1 LLILVTAASLAQT
14 PAGHT
19 VLRQA
24 GLDTTTPSYTA
35 LSFAQ
40 PQSLPARL
48 PAPRTSLRVPFT
60 IHNDSSGTRSY
71 QWSLTASRI
80 GKAGGLT
87 ARSVS
92 GTSTLAPG
100 ATVTMDPALPLVCH
114 GGQIRITIR
123 LASPAEFIDFLSRCP
138 TSPK

>member
-1 LLILVTAASLAQT
+1 MTAASLAQT

>member
-1 LLILVTAASLAQT
+1 MLVTAASLAQT

-19 VLRQA
+19 VLRQV
-24 GLDTTTPSYTA
+24 GLDTTPPSYTA

-40 PQSLPARL
+40 PQALPARL

-100 ATVTMDPALPLVCH
+100 ATVTKDPALPLVCH

-123 LASPAEFIDFLSRCP
+123 LASPAKFIDFLSRCP

>member
-1 LLILVTAASLAQT
+1 MLVTAASLAQT

-19 VLRQA
+19 ILRRV
-24 GLDTTTPSYTA
+24 GLDMTPPSYTA
-35 LSFAQ
+35 LSFTQ

-48 PAPRTSLRVPFT
+48 PAPRTRLRVPFT
-60 IHNDSSGTRSY
+60 IRNDSSGTRSY
-71 QWSLTASRI
+71 QWSLNASRT
-80 GKAGGLT
+80 GNTGRLT

-92 GTSTLAPG
+92 GTSTLVPG

-114 GGQIRITIR
+114 GGQIRITVR
-123 LASPAEFIDFLSRCP
+123 LASPAESIDFLSRCP

>member
-1 LLILVTAASLAQT
+1 VLVTAVSLAQT
-14 PAGHT
+14 PAGHM
-19 VLRQA
+19 VLRRA
-24 GLDTTTPSYTA
+24 GLDTTPPPYTA

-48 PAPRTSLRVPFT
+48 PTPRTSVHVPFT
-60 IHNDSSGTRSY
+60 IHNESSGTRSY
-71 QWSLTASRI
+71 QWSLKASRV
-80 GKAGGLT
+80 GRAGRLT

-123 LASPAEFIDFLSRCP
+123 LASPAESIHFLSRCP